1 MHKYLQTLSETSEYS
16 ENRYPND
23 VPPKYVKKR
32 CGWIRDFICET
43 KADREKYSGNNLVEE
58 TSWKYLNEHAEFLM
72 YFTKLIEALEDKDYE
87 SSKEALDSLCEYL
100 YDVEE
105 KIENVFSI
113 AGVLSRYPALVENLK
128 K

>member
-1 MHKYLQTLSETSEYS
+1 MA
-16 ENRYPND
+16 
-23 VPPKYVKKR
+23 KKR
-32 CGWIRDFICET
+32 EKRQNHKNDTIKYKLRSELRKMESYGRSKKADMQKT